1 MSNLISDFQNKILVI
16 YIYNRINSLKTKFR
30 SLFMKKTANK
40 WLLLF
45 ASIFLMTAVACSNSA
60 GGGDGNNDTPETP
73 ETPAETFKGIKIQ
86 IPASSI
92 PADAMVREVY
102 VNDEKVSSDSNNSH
116 VRDTEWGYPFVD
128 AGKSYEVYA
137 KYINSSWETVLT
149 TETVTIQAES
159 GLGETKCPNKAC
171 SVTNNTLQFANAP
184 VVYFGN
190 TNIASY
196 TNLKSGTEPEY
207 IVEVFTDNW
216 VWQYNACLG
225 RGANFSYTT
234 GHNFAQQLP
243 PDFDSNQPIIFEL
256 YCKIEDKT
264 YGNYRQYICKT
275 SDRTVT
281 LNVTPAEGVLTGTE
295 TFNASNLIPSVD
307 DLKDKKFYDVK
318 SIKINDREG
327 VLRTYYEFNGDS
339 NTDGQRQGIAY
350 KQFFYND
357 VTPET
362 PASSNESQ
370 EDIYY
375 KASEGTIKD
384 NSGSRGILITK
395 IGNDFYKIDDEPLRK
410 ISGIGLNAQVYLE
423 YRSSSYVMQETM
435 SFSSDGTIIASMSL
449 KDIATD
455 EIIQTQSFEGTF
467 TDNNGFITITLP
479 GQDPILALYTGDEIY
494 GITGKFENYTTRPAY
509 PSSNQN

>member
-1 MSNLISDFQNKILVI
+1 
-16 YIYNRINSLKTKFR
+16 
-30 SLFMKKTANK
+30 MKKNVNK

-60 GGGDGNNDTPETP
+60 GGGDGNNDAPETP

-102 VNDEKVSSDSNNSH
+102 VNDEKVSSDTNNSH

-128 AGKSYEVYA
+128 AGKSYQVYA
-137 KYINSSWETVLT
+137 KYLNSRYETILT
-149 TETVTIQAES
+149 TEAVTIQAES

-171 SVTNNTLQFANAP
+171 SVTNNTLQFAHAP
-184 VVYFGN
+184 VVYYGD

-207 IVEVFTDNW
+207 ILEVFADNW
-216 VWQYNACLG
+216 AWQYNACLG
-225 RGANFSYTT
+225 RGTNFSYTT

-307 DLKDKKFYDVK
+307 DLKDKKFSDVK
-318 SIKINDREG
+318 STKINERDAI
-327 VLRTYYEFNGDS
+327 LRTYYEFNGAI
-339 NTDGQRQGIAY
+339 NTDDGWLHGTVYR
-350 KQFFYND
+350 QFFYND
-357 VTPET
+357 GT
-362 PASSNESQ
+362 PASSNESH

-375 KASEGTIKD
+375 KHTEGTIKD
-384 NSGSRGILITK
+384 NSGSSGILITK
-395 IGNDFYKIDDEPLRK
+395 IGDDFYKIDDEPLHK

-423 YRSSSYVMQETM
+423 ERYSTYVLQETM
-435 SFSSDGTIIASMSL
+435 SFSSDGTIIATMSF
-449 KDIATD
+449 KDTATD

-479 GQDPILALYTGDEIY
+479 GQAPVHALYTGDEIY
-494 GITGKFENYTTRPAY
+494 GITGKFDNYTSRPEY
-509 PSSNQN
+509 SNSNQD

>member
-1 MSNLISDFQNKILVI
+1 
-16 YIYNRINSLKTKFR
+16 
-30 SLFMKKTANK
+30 MKKTVNK

-60 GGGDGNNDTPETP
+60 GGGDGNNDAPETP

-128 AGKSYEVYA
+128 AGKSYQVYA
-137 KYINSSWETVLT
+137 KYLNSSYETILT
-149 TETVTIQAES
+149 TEAVTIQAES
-159 GLGETKCPNKAC
+159 GLGETKCQNKTC

-184 VVYFGN
+184 VVYYGD

-196 TNLKSGTEPEY
+196 TNLKSDTEAEY
-207 IVEVFTDNW
+207 IIEVFTDSW
-216 VWQYNACLG
+216 SWLYNACLG

-234 GHNFAQQLP
+234 GHNFAQYVPANFDPDAHQLR
-243 PDFDSNQPIIFEL
+243 FEF

-264 YGNYRQYICKT
+264 YGNYRHYICKT

-281 LNVTPAEGVLTGTE
+281 LDVTPAEGVLTGTE

-318 SIKINDREG
+318 STKLNERDAI
-327 VLRTYYEFNGDS
+327 LRTYYEFNGAI
-339 NTDGQRQGIAY
+339 NTDDGWLHGTVYR
-350 KQFFYND
+350 QFFYND
-357 VTPET
+357 VTPAT
-362 PASSNESQ
+362 PASSNESH

-375 KASEGTIKD
+375 KHTEGTIKD

-395 IGNDFYKIDDEPLRK
+395 IGNDFYKREDEPFRK

-423 YRSSSYVMQETM
+423 YRSYYIMQQKM
-435 SFSSDGTIIASMSL
+435 SFSSDGTVTATISL
-449 KDIATD
+449 KDVTSGMIMRNKNL
-455 EIIQTQSFEGTF
+455 EGTF

-479 GQDPILALYTGDEIY
+479 GQDPMLALYTGDEIY
-494 GITGKFENYTTRPAY
+494 GITGKFENYTNRPAY
-509 PSSNQN
+509 SNSNQD